1 MKKFV
6 FRLQTNLDI
15 AEGQEKLAI
24 EQLALKI
31 SERDII
37 NEHLNLKIDKLKGL
51 EDSVKYKSFKH
62 TLLVNDYLPVL
73 RANIQEINFELK
85 KAEEKVEIARNILI
99 ECKKSTKTLTKL
111 KEKEW
116 KAYLNEINIEEQK
129 EIDEIAINKHFR
141 NN

>member
-1 MKKFV
+1 MKRFV

-37 NEHLNLKIDKLKGL
+37 NEQLKLKIDKLKRL
-51 EDSVKYKSFKH
+51 EDSFKYKSFKEA
-62 TLLVNDYLPVL
+62 LLINDYLPVL
-73 RANIQEINFELK
+73 RAHILEINFELK

-99 ECKKSTKTLTKL
+99 ECKKETKTLTKL

-116 KAYLNEINIEEQK
+116 KAYLNELNIEEQK